1 MIAPVCPFAAVEH
14 GKYRHVGYTCVFNIL
29 DYTCLSFPCKVTVD
43 SELDVLDSDDQKA
56 PLSETDKL
64 IRDECMSLTLC
75 PIIQVR
81 VSVLK
86 LVCLDDPTAIHGM
99 PVNLQLVGR
108 RLEEEKVLMMGRV
121 VRSALE

>member
-29 DYTCLSFPCKVTVD
+29 DYTCLSFPCNVTVD

-56 PLSETDKL
+56 PLSETDRL
-64 IRDECMSLTLC
+64 IRDECMSFNIMSYY
-75 PIIQVR
+75 PGQSQRAKVD
-81 VSVLK
+81 
-86 LVCLDDPTAIHGM
+86 CLDNPTAIHGM

-121 VRSALE
+121 VRSAL